1 MLSSWA
7 KKSGLALAATALTLP
22 GIAAAGIIVGSSGPS
37 AAKYPVGSKVDDN
50 ATITLKDG
58 DSVTVMVNGSTRAL
72 RGPGTVKVSGI
83 GGSSRISTFNAL
95 VKPRGATRV
104 RPGAVRN
111 AGNEGKAR
119 SPNLWYLDADQEG
132 TFCIVDPE
140 TIRLWRPDVSTATS
154 YRIANTEGVAM
165 TVEFPEGEILA
176 AWDSRALPVT
186 DGARFMVEKTGSAG
200 ASLTF
205 AVLAEVPDSP
215 EATATALIEK
225 GCNSQLALLSDTL
238 AVRDDSSSW

>member
-1 MLSSWA
+1 MLTSWA
-7 KKSGLALAATALTLP
+7 RKSGLALAAATLALP
-22 GIAAAGIIVGSSGPS
+22 GIAAAGIVVGSSGPS

-58 DSVTVMVNGSTRAL
+58 DSVTVMVKGSTRAL

-111 AGNEGKAR
+111 AGDEGKPR
-119 SPNLWYLDADQEG
+119 SPNLWYLTAGQVG

-140 TIRLWRPDVSTATS
+140 TIRLWRPDITASAS
-154 YRIANTEGVAM
+154 YRIANLEGVAM
-165 TVEFPEGEILA
+165 TVEFPEGEMLA
-176 AWDSRALPVT
+176 AWDGQTLPVT
-186 DGARFMVEKTGSAG
+186 DGARFMVEKTGSADN
-200 ASLTF
+200 SLTF
-205 AVLAEVPDSP
+205 AVLTEMPETP
-215 EATATALIEK
+215 EAAATALIEK
-225 GCNSQLALLSDTL
+225 GCTNQLTLLSDTL
-238 AVRDDSSSW
+238 AVHDSASSW